1 MQPGRDRTAVCINA
15 DRCTMLMLPLLLLL
29 LLLMM
34 LLLLLLLLLDK
45 QARQL
50 ILKV

>member
-1 MQPGRDRTAVCINA
+1 
-15 DRCTMLMLPLLLLL
+15 MLMLPLLLLL

-50 ILKV
+50 IFKVLNFHVENLKYIL

>member
-45 QARQL
+45 Q
-50 ILKV
+50 KDN